1 MKYFRISTIF
11 FLAVAAAFAMSCKK
25 DDGGSSST
33 KEPLSGTIKYDFPS
47 YVKYGD
53 VIHVEPW
60 GAYKGD
66 DKADSLLAYSWTDP
80 LTGKV
85 DTLRLEGDP
94 AGKGKAFDFV
104 VSADTLGVFS
114 LSVSAWAD
122 GYSVKTAT
130 ASFTVVNP
138 TLGTGSLKGYD
149 FLPSAK
155 TFTDARDGRQYYY
168 NTVAGKDWMVQN
180 LSWDGAGEAY
190 DGSDLM
196 GQIFGRYYTW
206 TEASSAC
213 PAGWHLPSSAEFKA
227 LAESAGGKEDVAAG
241 SLMVDASFNGS
252 KMWEFWPDVKITNS
266 SRFSAIPVGYATIEG
281 DKPAFKGLY
290 KYAMFWA
297 SDSVD
302 SNMAVVRYIYVD
314 KPVLYGGEFGKNS
327 VRASVRCT
335 R

>member
-1 MKYFRISTIF
+1 MKYFRISTII

-25 DDGGSSST
+25 DGGGSSST

-213 PAGWHLPSSAEFKA
+213 PAGWHLPSKEEFMR
-227 LAESAGGKEDVAAG
+227 LYEDVGGVDVAG
-241 SLMVDASFNGS
+241 TALKASEG
-252 KMWEFWPDVKITNS
+252 WPESDKNDDSYGMRIL
-266 SRFSAIPVGYATIEG
+266 PGGYYYM
-281 DKPAFKGLY
+281 KHF
-290 KYAMFWA
+290 F
-297 SDSVD
+297 
-302 SNMAVVRYIYVD
+302 
-314 KPVLYGGEFGKNS
+314 YGGENAYLWTS
-327 VRASVRCT
+327 TEVRANNMNSAGFVAGRASGSIDETYAEFGLSVRCVQDSSANE
-335 R
+335 